1 MRLVSREPLPSV
13 PSGQADSQ
21 KGGRPQGTPLQGE
34 EQRIRVNLWKCRR
47 DFDEPTPMDCQQ
59 RYWAGVIRRCK
70 SERSTRLCEAFS

>member
-34 EQRIRVNLWKCRR
+34 EQRIWSKG
-47 DFDEPTPMDCQQ
+47 
-59 RYWAGVIRRCK
+59 A
-70 SERSTRLCEAFS
+70 RSGTANWQFAEGSREQ